1 MMPQSSTNIP
11 YEKLPLVDL
20 TAPKV
25 MSRRNRA
32 ENSSA
37 TQESISQDAEDAKI
51 ILRYAGLEGNL
62 TPKSIIEADEKY
74 MIETQPANTATTP
87 SESLNID
94 MRQKSVRKPHYTRL
108 LVFGSGLVF
117 QAACCLPLKVIAASL
132 DGETVSGKILF
143 NSYAEECGGKLVYA
157 FMGKGAELIVDI
169 KRGESTRSQRL
180 IFRGIA

>member
-1 MMPQSSTNIP
+1 MTTQSSLNIT

-32 ENSSA
+32 ENSA

-51 ILRYAGLEGNL
+51 ILRYAGLKGNL

-74 MIETQPANTATTP
+74 MIETQPANPAT
-87 SESLNID
+87 SSSASSNIE
-94 MRQKSVRKPHYTRL
+94 MRQKGVRIPHYTRL
-108 LVFGSGLVF
+108 LVLDNGLIF

-132 DGETVSGKILF
+132 DEETVYGRILF
-143 NSYAEECGGKLVYA
+143 NSHSEECGGKLVYE
-157 FMGKGAELIVDI
+157 FQGKGTEMIVDI
-169 KRGESTRSQRL
+169 KRGESTRAQRL

>member
-1 MMPQSSTNIP
+1 MMKQSSVNIP

-25 MSRRNRA
+25 LSRRNRA
-32 ENSSA
+32 ENITSKENIPRN
-37 TQESISQDAEDAKI
+37 TEDAGM
-51 ILRYAGLEGNL
+51 ILTFAGLDGSL
-62 TPKSIIEADEKY
+62 TQKRIIEAYEKY
-74 MIETQPANTATTP
+74 MIGTQPTNTATTP

-108 LVFGSGLVF
+108 LVFDSGLVF

-143 NSYAEECGGKLVYA
+143 NSYAEECGGKLVYE

-169 KRGESTRSQRL
+169 KRGESTRAQRL

>member
-1 MMPQSSTNIP
+1 MMTQSSLNIP

-25 MSRRNRA
+25 LSRRNRA
-32 ENSSA
+32 ENSA
-37 TQESISQDAEDAKI
+37 TQENISQDAEDAKI

-74 MIETQPANTATTP
+74 MIETQPAHPATSSST
-87 SESLNID
+87 SSNIE

>member
-32 ENSSA
+32 ENSA

-62 TPKSIIEADEKY
+62 TPKRIIDSNEKY
-74 MIETQPANTATTP
+74 MIEKQPANTAT
-87 SESLNID
+87 SSSASSNIE
-94 MRQKSVRKPHYTRL
+94 MRQKGVRIPHYTRL
-108 LVFGSGLVF
+108 LVLDNGLIF

-132 DGETVSGKILF
+132 DEETVYGRILF
-143 NSYAEECGGKLVYA
+143 NSHSEECGGKLVYE
-157 FMGKGAELIVDI
+157 FQGKGTEMIVDI
-169 KRGESTRSQRL
+169 KRGESTRAQRL

>member
-1 MMPQSSTNIP
+1 MMTQSSLNIT

-32 ENSSA
+32 ENSA
-37 TQESISQDAEDAKI
+37 TQEIISQDAEDAKT

-74 MIETQPANTATTP
+74 MIETQPANPAT
-87 SESLNID
+87 SSSASSNIE
-94 MRQKSVRKPHYTRL
+94 MRQKGIRKPHYTRL
-108 LVFGSGLVF
+108 LVFGQKLVF

>member
-1 MMPQSSTNIP
+1 MTTQSSLNIP

-32 ENSSA
+32 ENSA

-74 MIETQPANTATTP
+74 MIETQPAHTAANPSGPLNT
-87 SESLNID
+87 N
-94 MRQKSVRKPHYTRL
+94 MQQKGIRKPHYSRL
-108 LVFGSGLVF
+108 LVLDNVLIF

-132 DGETVSGKILF
+132 DGEAVSGRVLF
-143 NSYAEECGGKLVYA
+143 SSHSEECGGKLVYG
-157 FMGKGAELIVDI
+157 FQGKGTEMVVDI
-169 KRGESTRSQRL
+169 KRGESTRAQRL
-180 IFRGIA
+180 IFRKIT

>member
-1 MMPQSSTNIP
+1 MMTQSSLNIP

-25 MSRRNRA
+25 LSRRNRA
-32 ENSSA
+32 ENSA
-37 TQESISQDAEDAKI
+37 TQENISQDAEDAKI

-74 MIETQPANTATTP
+74 MIETQPANPATSSST
-87 SESLNID
+87 SSNIE
-94 MRQKSVRKPHYTRL
+94 MRQKGIRKPHYTRL
-108 LVFGSGLVF
+108 LVLDNGLVF

-143 NSYAEECGGKLVYA
+143 NSYAEECGGKLVYE
-157 FMGKGAELIVDI
+157 FQGSGTEMIVDV
-169 KRGESTRSQRL
+169 KRGESTKAQRL
-180 IFRGIA
+180 IFRKIT

>member
-1 MMPQSSTNIP
+1 MTTQSSVNIP

-25 MSRRNRA
+25 VSRRNRT
-32 ENSSA
+32 ENSA
-37 TQESISQDAEDAKI
+37 TQEAISQDAEDAKI

-62 TPKSIIEADEKY
+62 IPKSIIEANEKY
-74 MIETQPANTATTP
+74 LIETQPANTAT
-87 SESLNID
+87 SSSASSNIE
-94 MRQKSVRKPHYTRL
+94 MRQKGTRKPHYTRL
-108 LVFGSGLVF
+108 LALDNGLIF

-143 NSYAEECGGKLVYA
+143 NSHSEDSGGKLVYA
-157 FMGKGAELIVDI
+157 FQGKGTELIMDI
-169 KRGESTRSQRL
+169 KRGESTRAQRL